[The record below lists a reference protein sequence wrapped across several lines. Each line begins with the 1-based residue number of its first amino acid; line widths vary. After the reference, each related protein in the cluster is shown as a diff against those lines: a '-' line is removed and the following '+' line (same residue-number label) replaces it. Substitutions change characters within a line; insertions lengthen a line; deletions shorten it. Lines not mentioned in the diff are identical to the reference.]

1 MRGYRLMGRKTRR
14 RTKRNDLTT
23 LVLKLMFL
31 PVTLPITILF
41 NACLP
46 KNTTRRNNAIVWK
59 RDFDEMNGT
68 EFEQFCMQLLKKN
81 GFWQVRQTPGS
92 GDRGIDILASKAGQ
106 HYAIQCKRYSGSVGN
121 SAIQQAYSGKAIYN
135 ADIAVVMTNNYFTK
149 QAIEDARKL
158 GVQLWNR
165 DTIKSLI

>member
-1 MRGYRLMGRKTRR
+1 MGRKRRKTRR
-14 RTKRNDLTT
+14 RAKKNDLSIH
-23 LVLKLMFL
+23 LLKLMFL
-31 PVTLPITILF
+31 PVTLPITVLSRAFIPQ
-41 NACLP
+41 NDA
-46 KNTTRRNNAIVWK
+46 KRKHTIVWK

-68 EFEQFCMQLLKKN
+68 EFEQFCVQLLKRN

-92 GDRGIDILASKAGQ
+92 GDRGVDVLATKAGD

-121 SAIQQAYSGKAIYN
+121 GAVQQAYSGKAIYN

-165 DTIKSLI
+165 DIIKSFMSS

>member
-1 MRGYRLMGRKTRR
+1 MGRKRRKARR
-14 RTKRNDLTT
+14 RAKKNDLSIQ
-23 LVLKLMFL
+23 LLKLMFL
-31 PVTLPITILF
+31 PATLPIAVLSRAIM
-41 NACLP
+41 P
-46 KNTTRRNNAIVWK
+46 KHDAKRKHTIVWK

-68 EFEQFCMQLLKKN
+68 EFEQFCVQLLKRN

-92 GDRGIDILASKAGQ
+92 GDRGVDVLATKAG
-106 HYAIQCKRYSGSVGN
+106 HNYAIQCKRYSGSVGN
-121 SAIQQAYSGKAIYN
+121 GAVQQAYSGKAIYN

-165 DTIKSLI
+165 DIIKSFMSS